1 MNRPFIFGSCRSGY
15 AVRPMVPI
23 LPHVW
28 PRLVLA
34 GTLLLL
40 AGTGP
45 APAQPQKLDPERAAA
60 ERGRGRIV
68 PLEQLL
74 HLLAQQLP
82 GRAVGVELEEDDG
95 RMVYELKWL
104 LPDGR
109 RLELEIDAADG
120 RWLSLKGA
128 RLETVF
134 PRPGS
139 KP

>member
-1 MNRPFIFGSCRSGY
+1 M
-15 AVRPMVPI
+15 VRR
-23 LPHVW
+23 LPR
-28 PRLVLA
+28 RLLA
-34 GTLLLL
+34 AALLL
-40 AGTGP
+40 ALA
-45 APAQPQKLDPERAAA
+45 APAQPHKLDPERAAA
-60 ERGRGRIV
+60 ERGRGRIL

-74 HLLAQQLP
+74 QTVALQLP

-109 RLELEIDAADG
+109 RLEIEIDAADG
-120 RWLSLKGA
+120 RWLTLKGA

-134 PRPGS
+134 LRPGR

>member
-1 MNRPFIFGSCRSGY
+1 MART
-15 AVRPMVPI
+15 
-23 LPHVW
+23 LPC
-28 PRLVLA
+28 
-34 GTLLLL
+34 LLL
-40 AGTGP
+40 AAVLLAP
-45 APAQPQKLDPERAAA
+45 AAPAQPHKLDPERAAA

-74 HLLAQQLP
+74 QTLALQLP

-109 RLELEIDAADG
+109 RVEIEVDAGTG

-134 PRPGS
+134 LRPPGAAG

>member
-1 MNRPFIFGSCRSGY
+1 M
-15 AVRPMVPI
+15 
-23 LPHVW
+23 
-28 PRLVLA
+28 
-34 GTLLLL
+34 
-40 AGTGP
+40 
-45 APAQPQKLDPERAAA
+45 
-60 ERGRGRIV
+60 

-74 HLLAQQLP
+74 QSLAQQLP
-82 GRAVGVELEEDDG
+82 GRRVGVELEEDDG

-109 RLELEIDAADG
+109 RLEIDIDASNG

-134 PRPGS
+134 VRPGA

>member
-1 MNRPFIFGSCRSGY
+1 MNRTFILGSCTGGY
-15 AVRPMVPI
+15 ARPMARTLHP
-23 LPHVW
+23 
-28 PRLVLA
+28 LVLA
-34 GTLLLL
+34 AALL
-40 AGTGP
+40 ASA
-45 APAQPQKLDPERAAA
+45 APAQPHKLDPERAAA

-74 HLLAQQLP
+74 QSLALQLP

-109 RLELEIDAADG
+109 RIEIEVDASTG

-134 PRPGS
+134 LRPPGAAL

>member
-1 MNRPFIFGSCRSGY
+1 MARN
-15 AVRPMVPI
+15 
-23 LPHVW
+23 LPH
-28 PRLVLA
+28 
-34 GTLLLL
+34 LLL
-40 AGTGP
+40 A
-45 APAQPQKLDPERAAA
+45 AVLMVSALPAQPHKLDPERAAA

-74 HLLAQQLP
+74 QSLAQQLP

-109 RLELEIDAADG
+109 RLEIEVDAGSG

-134 PRPGS
+134 VRPGAR
-139 KP
+139 P

>member
-1 MNRPFIFGSCRSGY
+1 MATTPLR
-15 AVRPMVPI
+15 
-23 LPHVW
+23 
-28 PRLVLA
+28 
-34 GTLLLL
+34 LLL
-40 AGTGP
+40 AAVLL
-45 APAQPQKLDPERAAA
+45 APALPVHAHKLDPERVAA
-60 ERGRGRIV
+60 ERERGRIL

-74 HLLAQQLP
+74 QSLARQLP
-82 GRAVGVELEEDDG
+82 GRAVGVELDEDDG

-109 RLELEIDAADG
+109 RLEIEIDAGNG

-134 PRPGS
+134 VRPEG

>member
-1 MNRPFIFGSCRSGY
+1 MNRSFTLHSWWAGY
-15 AVRPMVPI
+15 AMRAMAHR
-23 LPHVW
+23 LPHV
-28 PRLVLA
+28 LIVA
-34 GTLLLL
+34 ALLL
-40 AGTGP
+40 ASAGT
-45 APAQPQKLDPERAAA
+45 APAQPHKLQPERAAA
-60 ERGRGRIV
+60 ERGQGRIL

-74 HLLAQQLP
+74 QSLARQLP

-109 RLELEIDAADG
+109 RLEIDIDASSG

-134 PRPGS
+134 LHPGPRP
-139 KP
+139 

>member
-1 MNRPFIFGSCRSGY
+1 MART
-15 AVRPMVPI
+15 
-23 LPHVW
+23 LPC
-28 PRLVLA
+28 
-34 GTLLLL
+34 LLL
-40 AGTGP
+40 AAVLLAP
-45 APAQPQKLDPERAAA
+45 AAPAQPHKLDPERAAA
-60 ERGRGRIV
+60 ERGRGRIL

-74 HLLAQQLP
+74 QSLALQLP

-109 RLELEIDAADG
+109 RVEIEVDARDG

-128 RLETVF
+128 RLETLF
-134 PRPGS
+134 LRPPGPTG

>member
-1 MNRPFIFGSCRSGY
+1 MARNLHR
-15 AVRPMVPI
+15 
-23 LPHVW
+23 
-28 PRLVLA
+28 
-34 GTLLLL
+34 LLL
-40 AGTGP
+40 AAALLLASAHP
-45 APAQPQKLDPERAAA
+45 VPAQPLKLDSERAAA
-60 ERGRGRIV
+60 ERGRGRIL

-74 HLLAQQLP
+74 QSLAQQLP

-109 RLELEIDAADG
+109 RLEIEVDAGDG

-134 PRPGS
+134 LRPSVAAS

>member
-1 MNRPFIFGSCRSGY
+1 MTAALDTTPAPPAKKRWRSLLA
-15 AVRPMVPI
+15 AV
-23 LPHVW
+23 L
-28 PRLVLA
+28 LVLA
-34 GTLLLL
+34 L
-40 AGTGP
+40 P
-45 APAQPQKLDPERAAA
+45 AHAHKLDPERAAA
-60 ERGRGRIV
+60 ERGRGRIL

-74 HLLAQQLP
+74 QAVAQQLP
-82 GRAVGVELEEDDG
+82 GRAVGVELDEDDG

-134 PRPGS
+134 PRPDP

>member
-1 MNRPFIFGSCRSGY
+1 MART
-15 AVRPMVPI
+15 
-23 LPHVW
+23 LPH
-28 PRLVLA
+28 
-34 GTLLLL
+34 LLL
-40 AGTGP
+40 AAVLLMP
-45 APAQPQKLDPERAAA
+45 ALPAQPHKLDPQRAAA

-74 HLLAQQLP
+74 QSLAQQLP

-109 RLELEIDAADG
+109 RLEIEIDAGNG

-134 PRPGS
+134 VRPGAR
-139 KP
+139 P